1 MTATATAAAE
11 MPRIAPLRPRPDQRE
26 RWMDHSRPLGFEEAA
41 QLVMEAREDDGDR
54 QDVVAHDLRTWA
66 FGSTD
71 GETMELVPV
80 PFAGRRPVAPIAVRE
95 LAFGQLCHR
104 IGAPASY
111 IRELPA
117 KLQMANVNWGLA
129 REPRP
134 ALLRCAGGEARAVV
148 SERYAALDDDLVFD
162 VVRDVLDRAGY
173 LGDARVRALGVG
185 HHTVMRI
192 TLPGEGVPV
201 RVGDVIEAGIDIA
214 NSEVGLRSVQ
224 VTPITYRL
232 VCTNGMR
239 AWRSEAAL
247 RMRHVGDPNRLHE
260 QLRDAVPIAF
270 AEARGDI
277 ARWQRAT
284 EVLVDH
290 ALEEV
295 ESLRLLGLSSG
306 EVQAVGRELAVSS
319 GRLLS
324 EASGAETVAAALGA
338 PTTAFEVANA
348 ITAVAR
354 DRDSI
359 ASRLSLEEAG
369 HRYLSRR
376 TA

>member
-1 MTATATAAAE
+1 
-11 MPRIAPLRPRPDQRE
+11 
-26 RWMDHSRPLGFEEAA
+26 
-41 QLVMEAREDDGDR
+41 
-54 QDVVAHDLRTWA
+54 
-66 FGSTD
+66 
-71 GETMELVPV
+71 
-80 PFAGRRPVAPIAVRE
+80 
-95 LAFGQLCHR
+95 
-104 IGAPASY
+104 
-111 IRELPA
+111 
-117 KLQMANVNWGLA
+117 
-129 REPRP
+129 
-134 ALLRCAGGEARAVV
+134 
-148 SERYAALDDDLVFD
+148 
-162 VVRDVLDRAGY
+162 
-173 LGDARVRALGVG
+173 
-185 HHTVMRI
+185 
-192 TLPGEGVPV
+192 V

-284 EVLVDH
+284 EVLVDN

-306 EVQAVGRELAVSS
+306 EVQAVGRELAVSA
-319 GRLLS
+319 GRLLAES
-324 EASGAETVAAALGA
+324 SGAETVAAALGA

-354 DRDSI
+354 DRESI
-359 ASRLSLEEAG
+359 ASRLTLEEAG

-376 TA
+376 AG